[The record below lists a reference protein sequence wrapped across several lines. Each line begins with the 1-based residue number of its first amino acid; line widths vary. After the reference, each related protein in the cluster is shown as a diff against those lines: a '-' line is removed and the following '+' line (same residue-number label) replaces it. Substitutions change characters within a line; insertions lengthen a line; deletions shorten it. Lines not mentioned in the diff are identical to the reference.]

1 MIKGYNK
8 LNKTVSAQLKP
19 FGISKAVCSDDYSY
33 LFEKEVVTFKLTEN
47 TLEDRWFM
55 EFVKDR
61 FDYNVKY
68 PFIFSLLHEV
78 GHHKTFDDI
87 CDSIYDF
94 CDTEKERIDNEM
106 QTADIK
112 KSKKLEWQYFSL
124 PDELLA
130 TNWAV
135 QYCKTH
141 PRTIE
146 KMWNEIVNALQE
158 FYLINGLY
166 DAEDLD

>member
-1 MIKGYNK
+1 MVKGYKK
-8 LNKTVSAQLKP
+8 LNKTVSLQLKP
-19 FGISKAVCSDDYSY
+19 FGISKAICTDEYSY
-33 LFEKEVVTFKLTEN
+33 LFEKEMVTFKLTEDEI
-47 TLEDRWFM
+47 EDKWFI
-55 EFVKDR
+55 EFVKER
-61 FDYNVKY
+61 FNYNVKY

-94 CDTEKERIDNEM
+94 CDTEKERINSEM
-106 QTADIK
+106 QTASMR

-124 PDELLA
+124 PDEILA

-135 QYCKTH
+135 HFCKKH
-141 PRTIE
+141 PKTVE
-146 KMWNEIVNALQE
+146 KMWKEIVKALQE

-166 DAEDLD
+166 ESEEN